1 MTSMEQDEPEKR
13 HKPIPISESS
23 RNNQVALL
31 ARANAK
37 ETLSIV
43 MATVL
48 NQNIIFT
55 SIIELIIIIRT

>member
-1 MTSMEQDEPEKR
+1 MSQKKR

-23 RNNQVALL
+23 RNNKVALL
-31 ARANAK
+31 ARADTK

-43 MATVL
+43 MAIVL
-48 NQNIIFT
+48 NQNIRIP

>member
-1 MTSMEQDEPEKR
+1 MSQKKR

-31 ARANAK
+31 ARADAK
-37 ETLSIV
+37 EALSIV

-48 NQNIIFT
+48 NQNVIFT
-55 SIIELIIIIRT
+55 SIIKLIMIIRT

>member
-1 MTSMEQDEPEKR
+1 MQQGEPEKR

-31 ARANAK
+31 TRADAK

-55 SIIELIIIIRT
+55 SIIEIIIIIRT